1 MQEMEEIQD
10 RNLPDEVGSFN
21 RFPDIIMMDGG
32 KGQVNV
38 CQQVLSELGL
48 DIPVCGMVKDDFHR
62 TRGLY
67 FNNEEIPIDRH
78 GEGFKLITRI
88 QDEAH
93 RFAIEYHRS
102 LRSKT
107 QVKSVLD
114 DIEGIG
120 PTRRKALMR
129 RYQSLENI
137 KNASAED
144 LAMTESMN
152 QQSAEAVYA
161 FFHKENMV

>member
-1 MQEMEEIQD
+1 M
-10 RNLPDEVGSFN
+10 
-21 RFPDIIMMDGG
+21 
-32 KGQVNV
+32 
-38 CQQVLSELGL
+38 
-48 DIPVCGMVKDDFHR
+48 
-62 TRGLY
+62 
-67 FNNEEIPIDRH
+67 
-78 GEGFKLITRI
+78 
-88 QDEAH
+88 
-93 RFAIEYHRS
+93 
-102 LRSKT
+102 
-107 QVKSVLD
+107 LD